1 MDENKITEVIWSQI
15 GQERTADHYAITLP
29 FLFNGEEIELKIT
42 WRVEGD
48 YVCISDDGQVM
59 RQLRKQLGD
68 LTPYKKS
75 IELIVPEYGSVYL
88 EGGQNLV
95 CRYLSHGDFYHTGFL
110 NHLLTAISLLSG
122 ISYLPLEGGSDNAE

>member
-1 MDENKITEVIWSQI
+1 METNKITEVIWSQI

-29 FLFNGEEIELKIT
+29 FLFNGEEIDLKLT

-48 YVCISDDGQVM
+48 RACISDGGQVM

-75 IELIVPEYGSVYL
+75 IDYTISEFGTISL
-88 EGGQNLV
+88 EGGQNLI
-95 CRYLSHGDFYHTGFL
+95 CRYIPHGDFYHSSQL
-110 NHLLTAISLLSG
+110 NYMLTVISLLSG
-122 ISYLPLEGGSDNAE
+122 ISYLPLEGESDYA